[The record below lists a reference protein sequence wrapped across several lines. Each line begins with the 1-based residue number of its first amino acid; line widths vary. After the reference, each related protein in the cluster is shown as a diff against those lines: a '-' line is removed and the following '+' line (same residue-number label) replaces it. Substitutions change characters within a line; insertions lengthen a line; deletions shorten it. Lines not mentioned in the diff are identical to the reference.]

1 MSLSTDADVAAAE
14 GDLAALRVHADR
26 LADGFVKRRL
36 ARHLETVA
44 DEVAAARRALAPAGG
59 DAPTSAAAAAA
70 RTEARR
76 ALAAAAGAGAAAG
89 SPANAGSP
97 RLAARAAASSLSRAL
112 PDIVE

>member
-44 DEVAAARRALAPAGG
+44 DEVAAARGARRGGRRRRAHVRGGGGRADRGAAGPGGRRGRRGPALAG
-59 DAPTSAAAAAA
+59 
-70 RTEARR
+70 
-76 ALAAAAGAGAAAG
+76 
-89 SPANAGSP
+89 
-97 RLAARAAASSLSRAL
+97 
-112 PDIVE
+112 